1 MFSRLFG
8 MFRGNSVLIQGAGKL
23 QEGQSKRIEIGDAMA
38 GGTEVVLARVKG
50 ELCAIDRVCPHE
62 GGRISDG
69 PLLDG
74 EHVLCPLHNYRFDPK
89 TGEAVGVSCKKA
101 KTYKVREKDGDAEI
115 WV

>member
-8 MFRGNSVLIQGAGKL
+8 MFRGGSSLIQGAGKL
-23 QEGQSKRIEIGDAMA
+23 PEGESKCIALGDPLA
-38 GGTEVVLARVKG
+38 GGTEVVLARLGG
-50 ELCAIDRVCPHE
+50 ELYALDRVCPHE

-74 EHVLCPLHNYRFDPK
+74 EHLLCPLHNYRFDPR
-89 TGEAVGVSCKKA
+89 TGEAVNVSCKKA